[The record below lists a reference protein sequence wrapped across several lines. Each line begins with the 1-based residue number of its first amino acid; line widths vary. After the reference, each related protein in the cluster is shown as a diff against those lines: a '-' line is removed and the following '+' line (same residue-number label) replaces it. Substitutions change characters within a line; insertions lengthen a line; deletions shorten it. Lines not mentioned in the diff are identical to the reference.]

1 MENEYQTIFPVL
13 PLRDVVVFPNLIMP
27 LFVGRAKSVKALEA
41 AEKAGGRILLV
52 AQKAAEK
59 DDPGEADLFTVGCVA
74 GVLQTLRLPDNTVK
88 VLVEGGE
95 RAIVEKWNFADGES
109 PLTAQIQRPPAVD
122 VGEAEALA
130 LARAIKEN
138 LKSYGKAARR
148 PPDWDQIMAIEGLA
162 QLTDA
167 VAAHF
172 PLENAERQKLLE
184 DFSAQSRAEKLLAL
198 IARETESQKI
208 ERKIKGRVKDQIEK
222 SHREYY
228 LNEQAKAIARELGE
242 DSAADI
248 DALKKRVKNA
258 GMSEQARKKCEQ
270 EMRKLGMMSSMSAE
284 ATVARTYVET
294 LLDLP
299 WQKRGEMKND
309 IPAARKILDEDHY
322 ALEKVKERILEYLAI
337 QKRVKN
343 GKAPILCL
351 VGPPGVGKTS
361 LGRSIARATGRR
373 FARISV
379 GGVRDEAEVRGHR
392 RTYVGSMPGKIITTM
407 TRAGVKNPL
416 VLLDEIDKMGYDF
429 RGDPA
434 AALLEVL
441 DPEQNRAFVDH
452 YVEVDYDLSEVMFVT
467 TANTLRIPPPLLDRL
482 EIIRL
487 SGYTEDEKI
496 NIAENYLR
504 PRQFVENG
512 VREGELKIQ
521 RPALRD
527 MVRHY
532 TREAGVRELERLV
545 SKVCRKAVLEFET
558 RGDEAAR
565 AKARAKRK
573 AESADEAAAP
583 VEVEKPTKPIA
594 VTAKALGKFLGAR
607 RYRFGVAAEEAKV
620 GQVTGL
626 AWTEV
631 GGELLSIEA
640 VRFPGKGAVLRTG
653 KLGEV
658 MRESVEAAF
667 SVVRMRAERFGI
679 EPDFMKESD
688 FHIHLPEGAIPK
700 DGPSA
705 GAGIAV
711 AVLSAAT
718 LTPARADTA
727 MTGEITL
734 RGEILPVGGLKE
746 KLLAAAR
753 GGIKRVI
760 LPTENKKDMEEIAD
774 IVKGRFE
781 IFFVKW
787 IDEVFNLA
795 LTSAPPP
802 KKAAPKKRAAKP
814 PKPKVAPAPAPEITH

>member
-74 GVLQTLRLPDNTVK
+74 SVLQTLRLPDNTVK

-299 WQKRGEMKND
+299 WQKRGETKND

-583 VEVEKPTKPIA
+583 AEVEKTDQAHRGHGESARQVFGRAPLSFRRRRRRGESRASHGLGVDRGWGRVA
-594 VTAKALGKFLGAR
+594 VDRGRALPRQRRGFAHRQIGGGHARIGRGGVFGRAHARRALRHRARFYERERFSHSLAGRGDSQRRPVGGRGHRGRGVVGGDSDSGAR
-607 RYRFGVAAEEAKV
+607 RHGDDRRNHFARRDFAG
-620 GQVTGL
+620 
-626 AWTEV
+626 
-631 GGELLSIEA
+631 
-640 VRFPGKGAVLRTG
+640 R
-653 KLGEV
+653 
-658 MRESVEAAF
+658 
-667 SVVRMRAERFGI
+667 RAERKTARGRARRHQARHSA
-679 EPDFMKESD
+679 DGKQKR
-688 FHIHLPEGAIPK
+688 HGGNRRHRQGAI
-700 DGPSA
+700 
-705 GAGIAV
+705 
-711 AVLSAAT
+711 
-718 LTPARADTA
+718 
-727 MTGEITL
+727 
-734 RGEILPVGGLKE
+734 
-746 KLLAAAR
+746 
-753 GGIKRVI
+753 
-760 LPTENKKDMEEIAD
+760 
-774 IVKGRFE
+774 
-781 IFFVKW
+781 
-787 IDEVFNLA
+787 
-795 LTSAPPP
+795 
-802 KKAAPKKRAAKP
+802 
-814 PKPKVAPAPAPEITH
+814 